1 MARNSAVKVRAG
13 VSHSPVAEGNC
24 IRREAGW
31 GATGG
36 ELAVR
41 SKANPFRRGVAAS
54 LLDYGEARKQAIT
67 LEMADKAVIVRTLC
81 LGMERQEVA
90 LQRRGET
97 RQAR

>member
-1 MARNSAVKVRAG
+1 MRIESAMSAPSMARNSVVRVRAG

-41 SKANPFRRGVAAS
+41 SKANPIRRGVAAS
-54 LLDYGEARKQAIT
+54 LLIDGEARNQAIT
-67 LEMADKAVIVRTLC
+67 LEMADKAMIARTLW
-81 LGMERQEVA
+81 LGMERREVA
-90 LQRRGET
+90 
-97 RQAR
+97 